1 MLSVRHA
8 LVMLTIA
15 TAATAATAA
24 PSATKLW
31 ETAGFKNPESAL
43 FDNEAGVVYVSNVN
57 GEPTAKDGNGF
68 VSKVSPNGKI
78 QTLEW
83 VKGLNGPKG
92 LAHAGGKLYVAD
104 IDELVEIDLKSG
116 AIAKRYPAAGAK
128 FLNDVAADAAG
139 NIYVSD
145 MATNTIW
152 RLSGGKFEVF
162 VNDAKLE
169 SPNGLAVENDTLWVA
184 AWGVMTNGMETKVPG
199 HLKRVSLIDKTIT
212 SHGNGSP
219 LGNLDG
225 LEPLGDGAYL
235 VSDWVAGKVF
245 RITPTGE
252 ANLLFELG
260 PGTADLGY
268 DRASATT
275 YIPQMK
281 TGMLYALKV
290 K

>member
-8 LVMLTIA
+8 LVMLVLA
-15 TAATAATAA
+15 TAATATNAA
-24 PSATKLW
+24 ASATKVW

-43 FDNEAGVVYVSNVN
+43 FDSNAGVVYVSNVN
-57 GEPTAKDGNGF
+57 GVPTGKDGNGF
-68 VSKVSPNGKI
+68 VSTVSLDGKV

-92 LAHAGGKLYVAD
+92 LARAGGKLYVAD
-104 IDELVEIDLKSG
+104 IDELVEIDIKS
-116 AIAKRYPAAGAK
+116 ATIAKRYPASGAK

-152 RLSGGKFEVF
+152 RLSGGTFEVF

-169 SPNGLAVENDTLWVA
+169 GPNGLLVENDTLWVA

-199 HLKRVSLIDKTIT
+199 HLKRVSLTDKTIA
-212 SHGNGSP
+212 SHGDGSP

-225 LEPLGDGAYL
+225 IEPLGGGAYL

-245 RITPTGE
+245 RITPNGE
-252 ANLLFELG
+252 ANILAELG

-268 DRASATT
+268 DPLTATA

-281 TGMLYALKV
+281 TGMLYAFKV